1 MPRLRPL
8 TEEECYA
15 RLYGDREESVS
26 IIRSESRPQ
35 QIGARVSG
43 EELRRL
49 FEDRLDTRDPEEL
62 VEPEAA

>member
-8 TEEECYA
+8 TEDECYA
-15 RLYGDREESVS
+15 RLYGDREYSVTV
-26 IIRSESRPQ
+26 IRPEPRPPR
-35 QIGARVSG
+35 GLARVSG

-49 FEDRLDTRDPEEL
+49 FEDRLDARDPQEL